1 MINLKTLTLVCLLAP
16 TCANAA
22 SVLIS
27 PIDPVIESDQ
37 NGASLWLENQDSKP
51 VYMEIK
57 AVRWEQRNGEN
68 GYAKQSD
75 VTVSP
80 PFALISPGKRQLIR
94 LIKNQAAP
102 AGQEQAYRIFID
114 EIPQAANEEKKAS
127 SAGINFQMRYSIPLF
142 VYGEGLTV
150 AQEYAKAKGLTVAQ
164 PALSYRL
171 TQGKSGTLI
180 EVKNDGA
187 VHARLSKLTNA
198 SGGVLIEGLV
208 GYVLPHSSAAFPLPK
223 GKSSGGGA
231 LQAIVNG
238 EQDPVRLTQR

>member
-1 MINLKTLTLVCLLAP
+1 MINLKTLTLACLLVP
-16 TCANAA
+16 TCVNAA

-57 AVRWEQRNGEN
+57 AVRWEQRSGEN
-68 GYAKQSD
+68 GYAKQSE

-102 AGQEQAYRIFID
+102 AGQERAYRIFID
-114 EIPQAANEEKKAS
+114 EIPQAANEEKGGA
-127 SAGINFQMRYSIPLF
+127 SAGVNFQMRYSIPLF
-142 VYGEGLTV
+142 VYGTGLT
-150 AQEYAKAKGLTVAQ
+150 ASQEYAKAKGLASAL

-171 TQGKSGTLI
+171 TQGKI

-198 SGGVLIEGLV
+198 NGGVLIDGLV
-208 GYVLPHSSAAFPLPK
+208 GYVLPHSNVAFPLPK
-223 GKSSGGGA
+223 GKNPAGGA
-231 LQAIVNG
+231 LQATVNS
-238 EQDPVRLTQR
+238 EREPVRLTPR